1 MKGKAFITAVLLLCF
16 GVMFGL
22 KSSCALETGNELRNY
37 ISWEDLRVV
46 EDGRTEGSNSIKE
59 NNNWVTTNA
68 NANANVNATSVS
80 RVIVVDKNGGGDSV
94 TVQGA
99 VDMVPDSNS
108 QRVKIFILPGV
119 YR

>member
-46 EDGRTEGSNSIKE
+46 EDGRTEGSFSV
-59 NNNWVTTNA
+59 NNWVTTNA
-68 NANANVNATSVS
+68 NANANTNANATSVS

-108 QRVKIFILPGV
+108 QRVKIFILPGI